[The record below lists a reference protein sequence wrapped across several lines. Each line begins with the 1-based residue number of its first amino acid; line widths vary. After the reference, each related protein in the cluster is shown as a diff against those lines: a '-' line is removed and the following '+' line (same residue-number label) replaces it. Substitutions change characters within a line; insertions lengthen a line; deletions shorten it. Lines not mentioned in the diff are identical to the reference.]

1 MKLRPLAFVL
11 TGAAWAVFLLAIAY
25 PTVALIARAAAQGEP
40 PQDGFTFSGRQ
51 FGLLW
56 RSIRLSALA
65 TAMCLVVA
73 LPGAFVVGRARRLVF
88 HPLIAAS
95 LMAVMLCPPMVYA
108 FGWERLLPTT
118 FDAQLRCIGVWAF
131 WAWPIPALLIGA
143 GWSRAGRTAHEAAL
157 LVASPAISFVR
168 VVLPLLFRYV
178 FLSALIVFV
187 LFFSDYSVPHAC
199 GLIVYATELLGWAAG
214 SSQMIDTAWPA
225 TLSVVVTALALVAMF
240 RLWRRCALDTDAD
253 TGSPPLHGSS
263 SILAIIAVAC
273 FAVSWLLPI
282 GVLVAKLGSIAV
294 MTEAFETY
302 GADLVLSLSVAVVS
316 GLAVVW
322 MGVVVQ
328 ATRLL
333 RVVGLVWTVAFGA
346 LPGALIGESLVA
358 AYNYDALW
366 WLYDHWPIVA
376 LCYVSRFGWIGVL
389 TGMLISESSAHDVV
403 AQARIDGATGTAV
416 WRHIRLPM
424 NWPTL
429 LCAAGIVAVMSIAD
443 VAASSPVRVPGFSP
457 IAHIIIEKFHR
468 FEDGMLISLSLW
480 LVAAAL
486 PCVVLLIVALRRRD
500 AD

>member
-1 MKLRPLAFVL
+1 
-11 TGAAWAVFLLAIAY
+11 
-25 PTVALIARAAAQGEP
+25 
-40 PQDGFTFSGRQ
+40 
-51 FGLLW
+51 
-56 RSIRLSALA
+56 
-65 TAMCLVVA
+65 
-73 LPGAFVVGRARRLVF
+73 
-88 HPLIAAS
+88 
-95 LMAVMLCPPMVYA
+95 MVYA

-187 LFFSDYSVPHAC
+187 LFFSDYGVPHAC

-302 GADLVLSLSVAVVS
+302 GAD
-316 GLAVVW
+316 
-322 MGVVVQ
+322 
-328 ATRLL
+328 
-333 RVVGLVWTVAFGA
+333 
-346 LPGALIGESLVA
+346 
-358 AYNYDALW
+358 
-366 WLYDHWPIVA
+366 
-376 LCYVSRFGWIGVL
+376 
-389 TGMLISESSAHDVV
+389 
-403 AQARIDGATGTAV
+403 
-416 WRHIRLPM
+416 
-424 NWPTL
+424 
-429 LCAAGIVAVMSIAD
+429 
-443 VAASSPVRVPGFSP
+443 
-457 IAHIIIEKFHR
+457 
-468 FEDGMLISLSLW
+468 
-480 LVAAAL
+480 
-486 PCVVLLIVALRRRD
+486 
-500 AD
+500 